1 MGRIIIL
8 ILVLTLVLVSQ
19 TKANYTFQPS
29 VEDIDSLNH
38 NYFYIWK
45 VSWSPPSNEIISE
58 ATLSIADINDWR
70 VGDNDILNIRLL
82 SEDNINNAVTD
93 LGMQILWNSTG
104 DIFWG
109 WDQEGVGD
117 NLAGYG
123 DLLISYTDDE
133 SPPGLQNFSYDFT
146 GAQVSLL
153 SSYIKNDGVFG
164 IGFDPDCEY
173 SNNGVSLTSETYI
186 PAPGAIVLGCIGAGL
201 VGWLRRRRAL
211 N

>member
-8 ILVLTLVLVSQ
+8 IFALTLALVSQ

-29 VEDIDSLNH
+29 VSDLHSLNH
-38 NYFYIWK
+38 NYYYIWK
-45 VSWSPPSNEIISE
+45 VTWSLPANEIITE
-58 ATLSIADINDWR
+58 ATLFIADINDWR

-82 SEDNINNAVTD
+82 SEDNINAAVTD
-93 LGMQILWNSTG
+93 LGMQILGGSTG

-109 WDQEGVGD
+109 WDQEAPVD
-117 NLAGYG
+117 NLSAYG
-123 DLLISYTDDE
+123 NLLTSYTDDE
-133 SPPGLQNFSYDFT
+133 VPPGLQNFSYDFT
-146 GAQVSLL
+146 DAQVSLL

-173 SNNGVSLTSETYI
+173 SNNGVTLTSETYI
-186 PAPGAIVLGCIGAGL
+186 PAPGAIVLGCIGVSL